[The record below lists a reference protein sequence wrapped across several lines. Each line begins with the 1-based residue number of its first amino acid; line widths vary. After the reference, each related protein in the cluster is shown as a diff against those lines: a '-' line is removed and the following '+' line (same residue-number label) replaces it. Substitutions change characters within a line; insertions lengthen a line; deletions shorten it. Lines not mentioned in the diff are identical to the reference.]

1 MRMMMGTKARRNMK
15 GKTLL
20 RKEKWNGEKSMD
32 GRFGVKTC
40 MFVLFFTSHN
50 SNYPLLAL
58 ENVKIGKSLSIF
70 HSTFLFERP
79 CFGSCYNLCKDR

>member
-1 MRMMMGTKARRNMK
+1 MKMMMGTKARRNMK

-40 MFVLFFTSHN
+40 MFVLFFYFTQFKLS
-50 SNYPLLAL
+50 PLSFR
-58 ENVKIGKSLSIF
+58 K
-70 HSTFLFERP
+70 
-79 CFGSCYNLCKDR
+79 C